1 MSTFLEFYV
10 ALLRFVNHKLFIDLG
25 FKHPLE
31 DEAMRADG
39 LYLDVERIRAMQK
52 LARKKFAQG

>member
-1 MSTFLEFYV
+1 LEFYV

-31 DEAMRADG
+31 NDG
-39 LYLDVERIRAMQK
+39 I
-52 LARKKFAQG
+52 